1 MVGKRKKAWQD
12 IDTVLK
18 HCGQQK
24 YPVQKR
30 SSSRWPIGFDT
41 LLELNASALPGNNRF
56 LFLLPPETLFHKDFI
71 SGKGI

>member
-18 HCGQQK
+18 HFGQQK

-30 SSSRWPIGFDT
+30 SSSSWPSGF
-41 LLELNASALPGNNRF
+41 
-56 LFLLPPETLFHKDFI
+56 
-71 SGKGI
+71 